1 MLSAPKFHFTIARQ
15 SDLLADIDIW
25 EPALPGVFEKGHQH
39 SYYEILIFLKGGG
52 THQMG
57 AEVHAVADHSIHILT
72 NNTFHELKRAL
83 DTDGFEII
91 FSEAFLHQLQLFD
104 KKTNYVQYFSESRV
118 LNLSEA
124 AFSEFRLYF
133 NELIRNKENRPI
145 FYNLVSLILLK
156 LISGEG
162 SQAKNKGNAG
172 FENAFMALL
181 NRHYKEKKSSEF
193 YSSSL
198 NMSLNTF
205 QRHVK
210 SAFGKSVVEL
220 QNEKIIQEVKF
231 QLSQTDKPIKEIAF
245 DFNFSDESHFT
256 HFFRNHIG
264 ISPSEYRKSA
274 LR

>member
-1 MLSAPKFHFTIARQ
+1 MLAVPKFHFTIARQ

-25 EPALPGVFEKGHQH
+25 EPAVPGVFEKGHLH

-57 AEVHAVADHSIHILT
+57 PEVWEVADHSIHFLT
-72 NNTFHELKRAL
+72 NNTFHELKRTT

-104 KKTNYVQYFSESRV
+104 QKTNYVQYFAESRV
-118 LNLSEA
+118 LNLSEV

-156 LISGEG
+156 LISGGG
-162 SQAKNKGNAG
+162 SQAKNKGNAS

-181 NRHYKEKKSSEF
+181 NRHYKEKKNSEF
-193 YSSSL
+193 YSSKL

-205 QRHVK
+205 QRYVK
-210 SAFGKSVVEL
+210 SAFGKSAVEL

-231 QLSQTDKPIKEIAF
+231 QLLQNDKPIKEISA

-256 HFFRNHIG
+256 HFFRKHIG